1 MEQIINMILGQSNI
15 NLQAFGL
22 NVQTVQPVTV
32 ETIQAKIKLIKQLD
46 SIPAAHQF
54 VEDFQIETVNQ
65 LDSLMKM
72 EAVIGVKPTTEQI
85 NGINNKIDGII
96 NEIETRCSEWSGP
109 LGLTWGVSG
118 CLTPLYDLPDVKR
131 SDAIWV

>member
-22 NVQTVQPVTV
+22 NVQTVQPVTI
-32 ETIQAKIKLIKQLD
+32 ETIQAKISLIKQLD
-46 SIPAAHQF
+46 SIPEAHQF

-72 EAVIGVKPTTEQI
+72 EAVIGVKPTTEQL
-85 NGINNKIDGII
+85 NGINIKIDAII
-96 NEIETRCSEWSGP
+96 NELETNLKNKILGRLNG
-109 LGLTWGVSG
+109 LGLGALSG
-118 CLTPLYDLPDVKR
+118 LVR
-131 SDAIWV
+131 

>member
-32 ETIQAKIKLIKQLD
+32 ETIQAKINLIKQLD

-96 NEIETRCSEWSGP
+96 NELEAGLKNKLLAKLNG
-109 LGLTWGVSG
+109 LGLGALSG
-118 CLTPLYDLPDVKR
+118 LVH
-131 SDAIWV
+131 

>member
-32 ETIQAKIKLIKQLD
+32 ETIQAKINLIKQLD

-96 NEIETRCSEWSGP
+96 NEIETDLKNKILGSLNG
-109 LGLTWGVSG
+109 LGLGALSG
-118 CLTPLYDLPDVKR
+118 MVR
-131 SDAIWV
+131 

>member
-32 ETIQAKIKLIKQLD
+32 ETIQAKINLIKQLD

-65 LDSLMKM
+65 LDSLMMM
-72 EAVIGVKPTTEQI
+72 ESVIGVKLTTEQI

-96 NEIETRCSEWSGP
+96 NELETGLKNKLLARLNG
-109 LGLTWGVSG
+109 LGLGALSG
-118 CLTPLYDLPDVKR
+118 LVR
-131 SDAIWV
+131 

>member
-22 NVQTVQPVTV
+22 NVQTAQPVTV

-54 VEDFQIETVNQ
+54 VEDFQIETVNK
-65 LDSLMKM
+65 LDSLMNM

-96 NEIETRCSEWSGP
+96 NELETGLKNKLLAKLNG
-109 LGLTWGVSG
+109 LGLGALSG
-118 CLTPLYDLPDVKR
+118 LVH
-131 SDAIWV
+131 

>member
-32 ETIQAKIKLIKQLD
+32 EVIQAKINLIKQLD

-54 VEDFQIETVNQ
+54 VEDFQIETVNK
-65 LDSLMKM
+65 LDSLMNM
-72 EAVIGVKPTTEQI
+72 EAVIGTKPTIEQLWAI
-85 NGINNKIDGII
+85 NHKIDAII
-96 NEIETRCSEWSGP
+96 NELETGLKNKLLVKFND
-109 LGLTWGVSG
+109 LGLGALSG
-118 CLTPLYDLPDVKR
+118 MVR
-131 SDAIWV
+131 

>member
-32 ETIQAKIKLIKQLD
+32 ETIQAKINLIKQLD

-85 NGINNKIDGII
+85 NGINNKIDAII
-96 NEIETRCSEWSGP
+96 NELETDLKNKILGRLNG
-109 LGLTWGVSG
+109 LGLGALSG
-118 CLTPLYDLPDVKR
+118 LVH
-131 SDAIWV
+131 